1 MTPTN
6 LIQTLRHRAELQ
18 PGVPAIVDRTFWGDR
33 VLSYAALNR
42 SVDFLALRL
51 SEEGIRQGD
60 QVLMLLDPSQE
71 LYLFL
76 LALFQIGA
84 VPALCDSWA
93 GLNRFSEWLNQSQ
106 PQACILP
113 QSKWLAQ
120 RFHRQLRPIPKKL
133 FPQTFHFENRILR
146 IGKLGIP
153 IELPGEALA
162 LIELK
167 RGSTGNLTAR
177 GWTQPQLARSVQR
190 LANHLKMKAG
200 EIDLCERPLLFLANI
215 MAGVTSV
222 IPVRPGPLSRSIR
235 NRQVE
240 KFKPVRVTAPSGFL
254 LHYLRISSS
263 PLHKVFVLDA
273 PLPLDTLE
281 FFVRCQHFA
290 NIELL
295 FGEDLPLASCSL
307 PAYQSLAVDG
317 WVGDFFDDVRIRVE
331 AGEASTDGNQNSIDF
346 PEQDPPPG
354 ELLISGDF
362 LPKPLNLDGKVDHSD
377 LVVSEKGEEW
387 IRTGHH
393 GSLNDDGKFTVA
405 RPKLAT
411 E

>member
-6 LIQTLRHRAELQ
+6 LIHTLRHRAELQ

-33 VLSYAALNR
+33 VLAYASLNR

-76 LALFQIGA
+76 LALLQIGA

-93 GLNRFSEWLNQSQ
+93 GLNWFSQWLDQSQ
-106 PQACILP
+106 PQVCILP
-113 QSKWLAQ
+113 QSKLLAQ

-133 FPQTFHFENRILR
+133 FPQAFHFENRILR
-146 IGKLGIP
+146 IGRLGTP
-153 IELPGEALA
+153 IELPGETLA
-162 LIELK
+162 LIELR
-167 RGSTGNLTAR
+167 RGLAGNLTVR
-177 GWTQPQLARSVQR
+177 GWNQAQLARSVQR

-200 EIDLCERPLLFLANI
+200 EIDLCERPLLFLANLT
-215 MAGVTSV
+215 AGVTSV
-222 IPVRPGPLSRSIR
+222 IPVRPGPLSRTSR

-240 KFKPVRVTAPSGFL
+240 KFKPIRVTAPSAFL

-273 PLPLDTLE
+273 PLPGDTLE

-307 PAYQSLAVDG
+307 PSYQSVGIEG
-317 WVGDFFDDVRIRVE
+317 WVGDFFDDLRIRIE
-331 AGEASTDGNQNSIDF
+331 PEEGSTNIDQKSIDF
-346 PEQDPPPG
+346 PSEPPRPG
-354 ELLISGDF
+354 ELLVCGNF
-362 LPKPLNLDGKVDHSD
+362 LPKPLSLDGKVDRSG
-377 LVVSEKGEEW
+377 LVESEQGEEW
-387 IRTGHH
+387 IRTGHR
-393 GSLNDDGKFTVA
+393 GSLHDDGKFTVA
-405 RPKLAT
+405 RPKLAA